1 MDAKEFLEKNGLSC
15 LTELIV
21 EDVNEDL
28 IAAINRAINPVILS
42 KLPALI
48 SSRLIKRII
57 QVTTHQKRK
66 LNSRK
71 KLPKGIIGIS

>member
-21 EDVNEDL
+21 EDNKVGLESW
-28 IAAINRAINPVILS
+28 AINRVILS